1 MEDIYSAARDGNVRF
16 VRQWL
21 DNVEN
26 DLNQG
31 DDHGFTPLHW
41 ACREGQMVIFEML
54 VARGGRL
61 NAKNHGGDTPLH
73 LASAHGRRDI
83 VQKLLQH
90 KATVNIMNEHGNTP
104 LHYACFWNYEA
115 IALEL
120 VGRGAYV
127 SQCNKYDETPM
138 ERSKAQLGNIIKEK
152 AKSVGQDLARIPFQE
167 QEEGNFKASL
177 EFLTLKSKNA
187 GIDLEEI
194 HLVEKISETLLGELH
209 KGVWNNI
216 PIVAKKLKIRG
227 LQKRLNLHFCEEYP
241 RLRIFSHP
249 NVLPVVGAVTKSP
262 NLMTISQYMPYG
274 SLFDILHEGTG
285 IVVDHLQ
292 SVKFAIDIAKG
303 MVYLHS
309 MDPLIPRLY
318 LTSYHVMMDDDL
330 TARICMADARFSFQD
345 STKIQKPNW
354 MAPEILNN
362 APETCDQRAA
372 DMWSFAIILWELAT
386 REVPF
391 TELSPME
398 MGMKIALEGLRPPLI
413 PGMSNHLTKLINIAW
428 NPDPAKRP
436 RFDQLLPILQ
446 KMQT

>member
-83 VQKLLQH
+83 VQK
-90 KATVNIMNEHGNTP
+90 
-104 LHYACFWNYEA
+104 
-115 IALEL
+115 EL

-138 ERSKAQLGNIIKEK
+138 ERSKAQLGNIIK
-152 AKSVGQDLARIPFQE
+152 G
-167 QEEGNFKASL
+167 L

-274 SLFDILHEGTG
+274 SLFDILHEGTAH
-285 IVVDHLQ
+285 VQTHKLAD
-292 SVKFAIDIAKG
+292 SPFA
-303 MVYLHS
+303 
-309 MDPLIPRLY
+309 
-318 LTSYHVMMDDDL
+318 
-330 TARICMADARFSFQD
+330 
-345 STKIQKPNW
+345 
-354 MAPEILNN
+354 E
-362 APETCDQRAA
+362 
-372 DMWSFAIILWELAT
+372 
-386 REVPF
+386 
-391 TELSPME
+391 
-398 MGMKIALEGLRPPLI
+398 
-413 PGMSNHLTKLINIAW
+413 
-428 NPDPAKRP
+428 
-436 RFDQLLPILQ
+436 
-446 KMQT
+446 